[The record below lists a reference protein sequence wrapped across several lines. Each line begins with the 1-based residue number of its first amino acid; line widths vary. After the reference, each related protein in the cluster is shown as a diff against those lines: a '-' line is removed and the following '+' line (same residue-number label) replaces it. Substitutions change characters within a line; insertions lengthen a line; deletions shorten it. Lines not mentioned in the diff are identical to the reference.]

1 MTVSSEKVELLDG
14 PMEQGTQV
22 LGRAGDP
29 GAAGRRGPAPGRGR
43 GRPLLMT
50 REAVLEKIRQLAARE
65 EGIFRVHLTH
75 SGLYAR
81 ARRMFGSWAAA
92 LEAAGVNYGQ
102 TVAHARGRALRSRRN
117 RAARRRAAQE
127 T

>member
-1 MTVSSEKVELLDG
+1 MAVSSEKVELLDS
-14 PMEQGTQV
+14 PVEQTTRTA
-22 LGRAGDP
+22 GRSGDP
-29 GAAGRRGPAPGRGR
+29 AAAGGRPAPKRAR

-50 REAVLEKIRQLAARE
+50 REAVLEKIRQLAAGE
-65 EGIFRVHLTH
+65 DGIFRVHLTH

-92 LEAAGVNYGQ
+92 LEAAGEDYGR
-102 TVAHARGRALRSRRN
+102 TLAHARGRALRTRRN

-127 T
+127 P